1 MLYPN
6 NARIPNCSTH
16 SGLLKCPP
24 QFQPQPHQ
32 SVNEAREQMDR
43 MCKLPTSSNSRQI
56 VCTLRQRKSIRTVLG
71 QPCLRIHSS
80 SEQKCLLFGCARK
93 APPTLKLG
101 LFVHKIL
108 FFRST
113 TKNLVRF
120 CFSRSATKVTLRV
133 IQGAL
138 AGVCVYAAALPCCED
153 LPPDA
158 CVPASSPVHPPCA
171 LTSLHVHV
179 ERASAHVVIR
189 ISLQMR
195 RLALTCA
202 PTANRVDCTNTSQE
216 PENCVY

>member
-1 MLYPN
+1 MDTQFPYSFWVAEVSTSVSTSTSPKRQRSPRADGQNVQVANQLELAPN
-6 NARIPNCSTH
+6 SLH
-16 SGLLKCPP
+16 
-24 QFQPQPHQ
+24 
-32 SVNEAREQMDR
+32 
-43 MCKLPTSSNSRQI
+43 TSSKKINTN
-56 VCTLRQRKSIRTVLG
+56 CPWPTVLTNP
-71 QPCLRIHSS
+71 QLFITTVSSIQLRA
-80 SEQKCLLFGCARK
+80 KD
-93 APPTLKLG
+93 APNFKTW
-101 LFVHKIL
+101 IL
-108 FFRST
+108 FFSLT
-113 TKNLVRF
+113 TKNFVRF

-133 IQGAL
+133 IEGAL

-202 PTANRVDCTNTSQE
+202 PTANRVDCTNTSPE

>member
-1 MLYPN
+1 MLYLN
-6 NARIPNCSTH
+6 NEWIPNCRTH

-80 SEQKCLLFGCARK
+80 SEQKCLLFSCARK
-93 APPTLKLG
+93 TPPTSKLG

-158 CVPASSPVHPPCA
+158 CVPASSPVHPPCE

>member
-1 MLYPN
+1 MLYLN
-6 NARIPNCSTH
+6 NEWIPNCRTH
-16 SGLLKCPP
+16 SGLLKCPH

-113 TKNLVRF
+113 TKNRVRF

-158 CVPASSPVHPPCA
+158 CVPASSPVHPPCE

>member
-1 MLYPN
+1 MLYLN
-6 NARIPNCSTH
+6 NEWIPNCRTH

-80 SEQKCLLFGCARK
+80 SEQKWLLFSCARK

-113 TKNLVRF
+113 TKNRVRF

-158 CVPASSPVHPPCA
+158 CVPASSPVHPPCE

-202 PTANRVDCTNTSQE
+202 PTANRVDCANTSQE

>member
-1 MLYPN
+1 MPYSFWVAEVSTSVSTSTSPKRQRSPRADGQNVQVANQLELAPN
-6 NARIPNCSTH
+6 SLHTSSTKINTNCPWPTVFTN
-16 SGLLKCPP
+16 P
-24 QFQPQPHQ
+24 QNK
-32 SVNEAREQMDR
+32 SVFYSVARE
-43 MCKLPTSSNSRQI
+43 
-56 VCTLRQRKSIRTVLG
+56 RKTPS
-71 QPCLRIHSS
+71 
-80 SEQKCLLFGCARK
+80 
-93 APPTLKLG
+93 TLKLG

>member
-1 MLYPN
+1 MYTSLRCPDSLLH
-6 NARIPNCSTH
+6 RST
-16 SGLLKCPP
+16 L
-24 QFQPQPHQ
+24 
-32 SVNEAREQMDR
+32 V
-43 MCKLPTSSNSRQI
+43 
-56 VCTLRQRKSIRTVLG
+56 
-71 QPCLRIHSS
+71 
-80 SEQKCLLFGCARK
+80 
-93 APPTLKLG
+93 
-101 LFVHKIL
+101 L

-113 TKNLVRF
+113 TKNLVRC

-158 CVPASSPVHPPCA
+158 CVPASSPVHPPCE

-216 PENCVY
+216 PDHRKETQASIMHWRCPPAQLYRCTVPLGNMTQLHWVTTVHHIDHTLISRKQLPQLASC

>member
-1 MLYPN
+1 MDTQLPYSFWVAEVSTSVSTSTSPKHQRSPRADGQNVQVANQLELAPN
-6 NARIPNCSTH
+6 SLHISSTKINTNCPWPTVFTNPRLFRTKVSSIQLRAKDAPN
-16 SGLLKCPP
+16 
-24 QFQPQPHQ
+24 F
-32 SVNEAREQMDR
+32 
-43 MCKLPTSSNSRQI
+43 
-56 VCTLRQRKSIRTVLG
+56 
-71 QPCLRIHSS
+71 
-80 SEQKCLLFGCARK
+80 
-93 APPTLKLG
+93 KLG

-158 CVPASSPVHPPCA
+158 CVPASSPVHPPCE

>member
-1 MLYPN
+1 MLYLN
-6 NARIPNCSTH
+6 NEWIPNCCTH
-16 SGLLKCPP
+16 SGLLKCPH

-113 TKNLVRF
+113 TKNRVRF

-158 CVPASSPVHPPCA
+158 CVPASSPVHPPCE